1 MLGKLLK
8 ELTDRMFTKMSS
20 DIAGLKE
27 GLDPENI
34 ALWYNKIIGDA
45 KEMAPPWLVDKI
57 GVKQDPILYLKFN
70 LNISK
75 RAVRYLMIAIENN
88 LDEMPYATRLYFL
101 KVQELVTQEMDKS
114 LV

>member
-1 MLGKLLK
+1 MK
-8 ELTDRMFTKMSS
+8 EITDRMLHKISANIYS
-20 DIAGLKE
+20 LKE

-34 ALWYNKIIGDA
+34 AFWYKKVIEEA

-57 GVKQDPILYLKFN
+57 NVKQDPILYLKFN
-70 LNISK
+70 LDISK

-88 LDEMPYATRLYFL
+88 LDGMPYTTRLYFL
-101 KVQELVTQEMDKS
+101 KVQEIVSNEMDKS